1 MRPILHVP
9 EAMLRGGIP
18 VYKTDAVPLTRI
30 VNVVRGEETEQGTLD
45 IHWTEEQD
53 AFFWLIEDKIY
64 VHPDRWDLFMS
75 MMSERVL

>member
-1 MRPILHVP
+1 MTAAFGTDVDDLKPVNFIS
-9 EAMLRGGIP
+9 AAIGGQ
-18 VYKTDAVPLTRI
+18 TALI
-30 VNVVRGEETEQGTLD
+30 VRSEETDQGTLD

-53 AFFWLIEDKIY
+53 AMFWLIEDKIY